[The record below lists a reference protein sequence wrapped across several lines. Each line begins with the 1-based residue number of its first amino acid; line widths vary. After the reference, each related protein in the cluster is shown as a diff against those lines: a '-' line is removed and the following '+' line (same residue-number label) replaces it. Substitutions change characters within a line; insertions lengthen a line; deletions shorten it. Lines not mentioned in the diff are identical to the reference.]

1 MVTGNL
7 GHVKFSMGK
16 VGVSRRMNVWLNL
29 TDLTQFS
36 FPRIVDPRDLS
47 DWYETIGLVTRL
59 QDGIDNLK
67 DPADIKQHKL
77 FDKKKGFS
85 LRLTVVPLAMGLV
98 TVWLGAAPGTPDM
111 IKKVAVDHGLTEAS
125 ALIPT
130 TTVKLTKG
138 KGMEA
143 KGKFRPVESGIPG
156 TGKGWGMY
164 PLIKVIRHIKHTLPN
179 GECLEIG

>member
-1 MVTGNL
+1 
-7 GHVKFSMGK
+7 
-16 VGVSRRMNVWLNL
+16 MNVWLNL

-77 FDKKKGFS
+77 FDKKKGFR
-85 LRLTVVPLAMGLV
+85 LRLTVVILAMGLV

-111 IKKVAVDHGLTEAS
+111 INNVAMDHGLT
-125 ALIPT
+125 
-130 TTVKLTKG
+130 
-138 KGMEA
+138 
-143 KGKFRPVESGIPG
+143 
-156 TGKGWGMY
+156 
-164 PLIKVIRHIKHTLPN
+164 
-179 GECLEIG
+179 